1 MKKRFI
7 FPVFLLAMMM
17 AGLLFT
23 AGAWA
28 ATYYVSPSGS
38 DNNSGSSN
46 SPFQTIQHAAN
57 IVQPGDTVIVENGT
71 YTGTVTVSASGTSSA
86 WITFEAANKWGA
98 VLDGQSNS
106 TSIGWIFNSGVHN
119 IRVQGFKLTGFS
131 LGGFWMAVNAGT
143 SNIYMQND
151 EIQDIGNYY
160 NTSLYGEPGIFI
172 GSNNNYITVD
182 GCVIHDIGRT
192 GGLPNPNHD
201 HGIYDEGNY
210 LTVMNSIFYNC
221 TEGWQVL
228 TDADHISIVNNVF
241 YGENPGE
248 PGQII
253 VQSDM
258 PGSISSYLVQNNIS
272 YGSNTSFVYF
282 YGTNGSGISLLNNLV
297 YSASLSGGSSPS
309 FANTGNIINQNPLFV
324 DPSNYDF
331 QLQSSSPAIRAGLAW
346 SGRTYDANGNT
357 VLNPPDIGAYEYE
370 ATLSSSSSGGT
381 GSGTGSTGSTSP
393 TATSLAP
400 SSTTTSTSTSGTPSY
415 QSTPSNTPPGTTSN
429 TTPGTSTGTTA
440 IAPSS
445 SGTASVSTVSNT
457 APTSTA
463 ASSGSASASGSTSAT
478 ATSPAAST
486 VTNGTSSGSASAP
499 QVTAPQLL
507 TPSQGQTV
515 STTVTLQW
523 SPAKDSSPCT
533 YTLYIG
539 TTSDFSNASPIQ
551 VASSQSNTY
560 AMGGGAAALL
570 MFGLAIPGWTRRRR
584 RLAMLLLA
592 GVIAAGF
599 LVSCGGGGAGSN
611 TSSSSP
617 ASSVSPS
624 AGAMSYT
631 VSGLSGKTTYYWKV
645 VAQDNAGNTVQS
657 QTGSFQT
664 S

>member
-381 GSGTGSTGSTSP
+381 GSGTGSTGSTGGASG
-393 TATSLAP
+393 TS
-400 SSTTTSTSTSGTPSY
+400 STSG
-415 QSTPSNTPPGTTSN
+415 
-429 TTPGTSTGTTA
+429 
-440 IAPSS
+440 
-445 SGTASVSTVSNT
+445 
-457 APTSTA
+457 
-463 ASSGSASASGSTSAT
+463 AT
-478 ATSPAAST
+478 PAAS
-486 VTNGTSSGSASAP
+486 A

-523 SPAKDSSPCT
+523 SPAKDPAPCT
-533 YTLYIG
+533 YTLYISQNQDLSG
-539 TTSDFSNASPIQ
+539 ASPIQ
-551 VASSQSNTY
+551 VASVQGGMY

-570 MFGLAIPGWTRRRR
+570 LFGIAVPGVPRSRRK
-584 RLAMLLLA
+584 LIMMLLA
-592 GVIAAGF
+592 GVMVAGL
-599 LVSCGGGGAGSN
+599 LVSCGGGGGSN
-611 TSSSSP
+611 TAAASTP

-624 AGAMSYT
+624 SGALSYT
-631 VSGLSGKTTYYWKV
+631 VSGLSAKATYYWEV

-657 QTGSFQT
+657 QIGSFQT
-664 S
+664 N